1 MAFLRKK
8 TRVSLVLMA
17 MILMLLLIGSAAGI
31 AYYIY
36 QNKLAELKTVYDDK
50 TEQLQFELYELNR
63 QVFVPKEEIR
73 FGTVLA
79 AELFEQ
85 KEMKLAIPQELLADE
100 SDMGKMAVISLPAGA
115 PVMKA
120 SVVDG
125 EMADDL
131 RVQEYNM
138 FLMQTNQMEGDFVD
152 IRIFFPN
159 GENYIVLGK
168 KQLKELNL
176 ADNIA
181 RLWLDETEIHHI
193 SSAIID
199 AYLHPGTKIYVS
211 TYIQP
216 ETQAAAIPFYPPNP
230 DVLDLMRNDPNILKK
245 ASDTLAREARAILES
260 HLNGLA
266 SDDISKVTT
275 GVNTEISKNNEWIK
289 SNEDKLPE
297 KHENNGAPAGSGQN
311 GGEVKNLNG
320 TDSYN

>member
-17 MILMLLLIGSAAGI
+17 IIVVLLFIGSAAGI
-31 AYYIY
+31 AYYVY
-36 QNKLAELKTVYDDK
+36 QSKLAEMKTVYDDK
-50 TEQLQFELYELNR
+50 TEQLQFQLYELNR
-63 QVFVPKEEIR
+63 QVFVPKEEVS
-73 FGTVLA
+73 FGTLLA
-79 AELFEQ
+79 PELFEQ
-85 KEMKLAIPQELLADE
+85 KEMKLAIAQEFLADE
-100 SDMGKMAVISLPAGA
+100 SDMGKMAVISLPAGV
-115 PVMKA
+115 PVLKS

-125 EMADDL
+125 DMADDL
-131 RVQEYNM
+131 RVQEFNM
-138 FLMQTNQMEGDFVD
+138 FLMQTDQMEGDFVD

-176 ADNIA
+176 ADNIV
-181 RLWLDETEIHHI
+181 RLWLDESEIHHI

-216 ETQAAAIPFYPPNP
+216 ETQTAAVPFYPPNQ

-260 HLNGLA
+260 HLNGMA

-275 GVNTEISKNNEWIK
+275 GVNAEISRNNEWIK
-289 SNEDKLPE
+289 ANEEKLPE
-297 KHENNGAPAGSGQN
+297 KQENYGERSGSGQN
-311 GGEVKNLNG
+311 GGEVINRNG